1 MGENERI
8 RVGAAGTIGK
18 NERIRTCV
26 MGDTGAGGIEF
37 SIYDDLNSVIVDYFL
52 STTSAFVIHDGRA

>member
-8 RVGAAGTIGK
+8 RVIAAGTIGK
-18 NERIRTCV
+18 NERIRTCA

-37 SIYDDLNSVIVDYFL
+37 SIYDDLNSDYFL